1 MPVPAPIAEVWRGP
15 VAESL
20 HNGHIVISDSSGIIE
35 AWGDPEAIILPR
47 SSAKMMQALPLVATG
62 AAHEFGL
69 GSEHL
74 ALACASHQGAPLH
87 ANAVQAW
94 LDHIGLGEGD
104 LRCGPEVSRD
114 KALKLQMIRDGEA
127 PNQCHNNCSG
137 KHSGF
142 LTLNK
147 HLGGG
152 SEYVE
157 PDHPVQQVAKEM
169 FESVTGMPSPGF
181 GIDGC
186 SAPNFA
192 TSMAGMARAMAFFA
206 TAASRDDSLSRAAAQ
221 LTSAMIGHPMLVAG
235 EGRACTLLMQ
245 AAKEPVALKTGAEG
259 YFIAILPQRG
269 IGVSVKCVDGA
280 TRGAECAIAA
290 VLVRLGALDADH
302 PDVKRFLNPDIT
314 NRAGLVTGQIRPA
327 QGLVA

>member
-15 VAESL
+15 IAESL
-20 HNGHIVISDSSGIIE
+20 HNGHIVVSDQSGIIE

-62 AAHEFGL
+62 AAREFGL
-69 GSEHL
+69 NSEHL

-87 ANAVQAW
+87 ANAVMAW
-94 LDHIGLGEGD
+94 LDHIGLAESD

-114 KALKLQMIRDGEA
+114 KELKLQMIRDGEC

-157 PDHPVQQVAKEM
+157 PDHPVQQIAKEM
-169 FESVTGMPSPGF
+169 FESATGMPSPGY

-186 SAPNFA
+186 SAPNFG

-221 LTSAMIGHPMLVAG
+221 LTEAMIAHPMLVAG
-235 EGRACTLLMQ
+235 QGRACTLLMQ
-245 AAKEPVALKTGAEG
+245 EAKEPVALKTGAEG

-269 IGVSVKCVDGA
+269 IGVAVKCVDGA

-290 VLVRLGALDADH
+290 VLVRMGVLDADH
-302 PDVKRFLNPDIT
+302 PDVKRFLNPDIK

-327 QGLVA
+327 PGLMA